1 MTTTNNPQ
9 GGRIMRI
16 RARHALTLLLAGGAA
31 SLLAGCHTKRM
42 VGNEASIAGTRQVCA
57 SCHGPEGRSQNPS
70 FPILAGQQR
79 EYLENQLH
87 AFHDKTRADPHAHT
101 YMWGMAANL
110 DDATIKGLAAFFSS
124 QRPATGIGQNPAE
137 VTEGA
142 EIFKNG
148 IAAESVP
155 ACNLCHG
162 EHGEGAGA
170 IPRLAGQHRVYLVG
184 QLTAFRTGSRANE
197 TMHANVTG
205 MTDAQIRAISAYFA
219 SL

>member
-1 MTTTNNPQ
+1 VTTLS
-9 GGRIMRI
+9 
-16 RARHALTLLLAGGAA
+16 RHIIALVLAGGAA

-42 VGNEASIAGTRQVCA
+42 VGNEASVDGARQVCA
-57 SCHGPEGRSQNPS
+57 SCHGPEGRSRNPT

-110 DDATIKGLAAFFSS
+110 DNDTIKGLAAFFSS
-124 QRPATGIGQNPAE
+124 QHPATGTEQNPAL
-137 VTEGA
+137 VAEG
-142 EIFKNG
+142 EKIFKNG
-148 IAAESVP
+148 IAAENVP

-162 EHGEGAGA
+162 DHGEGADA
-170 IPRLAGQHRVYLVG
+170 VPRLASQHRVYLVG

-205 MTDAQIRAISAYFA
+205 ITDAQIDAISAYFA

>member
-1 MTTTNNPQ
+1 MS
-9 GGRIMRI
+9 RIS
-16 RARHALTLLLAGGAA
+16 RHVVALILVGGAA

-42 VGNEASIAGTRQVCA
+42 VGNDASVAGARQVCA
-57 SCHGPEGRSQNPS
+57 SCHGPEGRSRNPS

-110 DDATIKGLAAFFSS
+110 DNATIAGLAAFFSS
-124 QRPATGIGQNPAE
+124 QRPAPG
-137 VTEGA
+137 TEQDPVMVAGGA
-142 EIFKNG
+142 RIFKDG
-148 IAAESVP
+148 IASENVP

-162 EHGEGAGA
+162 EHGEGADA
-170 IPRLAGQHRVYLVG
+170 VPRLAGQHRVYLVG
-184 QLTAFRTGSRANE
+184 QLSAFRANSRANE
-197 TMHANVTG
+197 TMHANVQG
-205 MTDAQIRAISAYFA
+205 ITDAQIDAISAYFA